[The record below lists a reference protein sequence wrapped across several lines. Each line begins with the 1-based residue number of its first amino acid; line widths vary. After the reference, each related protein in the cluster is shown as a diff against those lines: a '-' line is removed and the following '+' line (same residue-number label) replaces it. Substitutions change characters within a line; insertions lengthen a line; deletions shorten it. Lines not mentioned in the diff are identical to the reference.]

1 MQYHNITT
9 DEQLR
14 QYCRKL
20 SRAKTI
26 AFDTEFVS
34 EHTYRPVL
42 CLIQVAADDDLAVID
57 AITIGDVTPFW
68 EAVALP
74 GHETIVHAGRGEVE
88 FCWQAVKQWP
98 AGLFDVQIAA
108 ALVGAEYPAG
118 LGSSV
123 SKFLGRTPPKHET
136 RTDWRRRPLSKRQV
150 EYALNNAR
158 YLPPL
163 RDAIH
168 KKLDDFGRLAWLE
181 EEMESWRKSVQLSL
195 SEERWRRVSGG
206 AGLDGRGLAIVR
218 ELFHWRDAEAQRR
231 NQPSRRILR
240 DDLIVELARRGSADP
255 NRIQAVRGLERGD
268 LRRRMG
274 ELAAAVQRGLDL
286 PEGDCPPQASR
297 EHAPEL
303 SVLGQFLFA
312 ALGSVC
318 RQAELAPNLVGTPG
332 DIRQWMAYR
341 TGHRRRGG
349 GKGDRSN
356 LCDDQ
361 RFASVPASGPFR
373 QIGPV
378 PFSAAD
384 PPQLARGW
392 RAEFVG
398 RLFDNLLAGK
408 LSIRIADP
416 KSDHPLA
423 FEPSE

>member
-1 MQYHNITT
+1 MDDFELGLRLWKMGVKFQYLPDAVACELSVKGWRSYLFN
-9 DEQLR
+9 DGEAFGKSEVLL
-14 QYCRKL
+14 CRKYPDYRQRSGL
-20 SRAKTI
+20 FAGMGRPL
-26 AFDTEFVS
+26 FVAS
-34 EHTYRPVL
+34 
-42 CLIQVAADDDLAVID
+42 AD
-57 AITIGDVTPFW
+57 PQ
-68 EAVALP
+68 AVALP

-88 FCWQAVKQWP
+88 FCWQAVEQWP

-118 LGSSV
+118 LGSLV

-150 EYALNNAR
+150 EYALNDAR

-195 SEERWRRVSGG
+195 SQERWRRVSGG

-341 TGHRRRGG
+341 TGHRRRGRR
-349 GKGDRSN
+349 K
-356 LCDDQ
+356 
-361 RFASVPASGPFR
+361 
-373 QIGPV
+373 
-378 PFSAAD
+378 
-384 PPQLARGW
+384 RG
-392 RAEFVG
+392 
-398 RLFDNLLAGK
+398 
-408 LSIRIADP
+408 
-416 KSDHPLA
+416 
-423 FEPSE
+423 